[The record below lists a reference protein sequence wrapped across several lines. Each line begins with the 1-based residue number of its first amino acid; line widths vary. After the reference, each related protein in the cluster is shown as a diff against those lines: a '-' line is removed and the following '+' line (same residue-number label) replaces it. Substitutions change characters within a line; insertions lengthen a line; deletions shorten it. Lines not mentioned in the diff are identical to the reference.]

1 MSFARWCTNI
11 SSMEDLDRVYD
22 SLSLNLHCAGKENL
36 EWVFVKRWQIF
47 IIFQSLTVMDIS
59 FISFI
64 YYNKNTKY
72 VTKYDVTV
80 YDVDKND

>member
-1 MSFARWCTNI
+1 M
-11 SSMEDLDRVYD
+11 
-22 SLSLNLHCAGKENL
+22 
-36 EWVFVKRWQIF
+36 KRWQIF
-47 IIFQSLTVMDIS
+47 IIFQSLTVMGIS

-80 YDVDKND
+80 YDVDKKDQYLNIKIY

>member
-1 MSFARWCTNI
+1 
-11 SSMEDLDRVYD
+11 
-22 SLSLNLHCAGKENL
+22 
-36 EWVFVKRWQIF
+36 
-47 IIFQSLTVMDIS
+47 MDIS

-80 YDVDKND
+80 YEVDKND